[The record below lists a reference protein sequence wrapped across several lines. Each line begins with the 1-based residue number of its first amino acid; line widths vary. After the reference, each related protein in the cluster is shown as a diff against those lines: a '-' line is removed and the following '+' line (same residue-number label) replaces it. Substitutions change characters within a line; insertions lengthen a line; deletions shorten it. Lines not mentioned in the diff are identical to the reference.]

1 MSQADPHV
9 PLRIVLV
16 GTSHPGNIGSAAR
29 AMKTMGLRRL
39 VLVAPECDPISEDAW
54 AMSAGAHDLIS
65 QAPRFDSLAEALAD
79 STLVI
84 GSTARLRHVR
94 MPEWSPREGATRAA
108 AEVVHG
114 GCVDMV
120 FGRERTGLTNEE
132 LHLCGAAVH
141 IPSDPEFSSL
151 NLAAAVQILAYELR
165 LALNDDLP
173 GGDSPSA
180 QSHPAEPPAAHAEL
194 EGLIGHLDQTL
205 HDIDFHKGRSPET
218 VMQRLRRLFSRAR
231 PSDREVR
238 ILRGIFSDMQRVAGL
253 ARKAENKDGK
263 EEAESCGA

>member
-1 MSQADPHV
+1 MSRPDSLA

-29 AMKTMGLRRL
+29 AMKTMGLRRM
-39 VLVAPECDPISEDAW
+39 VLVAPECDPFSEDAW

-65 QAPRFDSLAEALAD
+65 EAARFDSLAEALAD

-84 GSTARLRHVR
+84 GSTARRRHVP
-94 MPEWSPREGATRAA
+94 MPDWLPREAA
-108 AEVVHG
+108 SQAASEVARG
-114 GCVDMV
+114 GRVDLV

-141 IPSDPEFSSL
+141 IPSDPEFFSL
-151 NLAAAVQILAYELR
+151 NLAAAVQILAYEMR
-165 LALNDDLP
+165 LALVD
-173 GGDSPSA
+173 GVIEKA
-180 QSHPAEPPAAHAEL
+180 EATEPPAAHAEL
-194 EGLIGHLDQTL
+194 EGLFGHLDQTL

-218 VMQRLRRLFSRAR
+218 VMQRLRRLYARAR

-238 ILRGIFSDMQRVAGL
+238 ILRGIFSDMQRMARL
-253 ARKAENKDGK
+253 ARGQDDGK
-263 EEAESCGA
+263 GSDSCRA